1 MTKNERD
8 KGEKILKSWA
18 NAKYRINQIQNELNL
33 IKDGFNNDFIQ
44 DINKNSEIYSIYKE
58 LLFEMLSEMK
68 KKMLD
73 FKCVEDVINKLDNCE
88 KNIIIYRDQKNYS
101 WDKIALVNHT
111 SRSNC
116 FNIKNRIIKEILLHH

>member
-33 IKDGFNNDFIQ
+33 IKD
-44 DINKNSEIYSIYKE
+44 
-58 LLFEMLSEMK
+58 
-68 KKMLD
+68 
-73 FKCVEDVINKLDNCE
+73 VINKLDNFE
-88 KNIIIYRDQKNYS
+88 KNIIIYRYQKNYS

-116 FNIKNRIIKEILLHH
+116 FNIKNRIIKEILLYH